1 MENKWVFDHILV
13 VTHTLKQAFWT
24 YFGSLTF
31 VLIVRSK
38 KLKFEHKKLSK
49 VVVPCNG
56 RNLIV
61 RPIGHLEAG
70 KLAHLNTADVGETV
84 VTDLQP
90 PEAGHLGLDPQFFE
104 VVVAEAKG
112 LEGPEG

>member
-1 MENKWVFDHILV
+1 MGVSDHILV
-13 VTHTLKQAFWT
+13 VTC
-24 YFGSLTF
+24 
-31 VLIVRSK
+31 VEK
-38 KLKFEHKKLSK
+38 KLLKFEHKNLSW

-61 RPIGHLEAG
+61 RPICHLEAG